1 MFASFDMG
9 IKHIAFA
16 VFDETLIDYGRITI
30 SGRADT
36 IIGSTTIQVFERFDG
51 VGIDTVVYENGY
63 LANSPKILMDL
74 SKITGAVLGG
84 MWMVN
89 ANRSIPVP
97 PITWQ
102 TGIGVGRTSEENYN
116 ILRTKYSD
124 KSIPW
129 IKKRDRE
136 NRKQLIIDFVNKTYD
151 LELKMDKNDEADAI
165 ALGHYAKTR
174 WDLTS

>member
-9 IKHIAFA
+9 IKHLAFA
-16 VFDETLIDYGRITI
+16 VYDNDVLFDFGRITA
-30 SGRADT
+30 SNNPDSVVGF
-36 IIGSTTIQVFERFDG
+36 TTVQVFERFDG

-74 SKITGAVLGG
+74 SKITGAMLGG

-89 ANRSIPVP
+89 ATHSIAVP

-102 TGIGVGRTSEENYN
+102 TGIGIGRTSDKNYE
-116 ILRTKYSD
+116 ILKRKHEG
-124 KSIPW
+124 KSVSW
-129 IKKRDRE
+129 IKQRDRE

-151 LELKMDKNDEADAI
+151 LELQMDKNDEADAI
-165 ALGHYAKTR
+165 ALGHYAKQQ
-174 WDLTS
+174 WGLT